1 MTTPGAAEAA
11 VDAPLSPTWEMVVM
25 LASFLALNALAIDIM
40 LPSLGL
46 IARDLN
52 LTDPNDQQLVVITY
66 VLGFGAPQM
75 IFGPIADRFG
85 RRPVLFV
92 SLVGYIVTGSA
103 CAYAPHFSVLLALRF
118 TQGVFAAGCRVVAI
132 AVVRDRYAGAPMART
147 MSLILTVFMVVP
159 ILAPAL
165 GQTITSAA
173 GWRACFFFLSIA
185 GAILFAWSFLRL
197 LESLPLEKRRS
208 LSLRSAFEAY
218 QGVFQQRATL
228 GYMLGGGVFFGALF
242 AFLSSA
248 EQIFRE
254 VFDLGDTFAYWFAGV
269 AIALSIVNFANS
281 RLVMRF
287 GMRRLSHAA
296 LIIFC
301 TVVSLLLVVT
311 QFTSSFAIFYPLF
324 ALTFGFFGLIGAN
337 FNAIAMQA
345 QGSAA
350 GSASAAYGFATTTIS
365 ALIGGFIGRQYDG
378 TTTPLLLGFLGIGI
392 VTLVIVTFTERG
404 KLFREDTSTI

>member
-1 MTTPGAAEAA
+1 MTTPSVAGAAEDKTA
-11 VDAPLSPTWEMVVM
+11 SPTWEMVVM

-46 IARDLN
+46 IASDLN

-92 SLVGYIVTGSA
+92 SLVGYILTGSA
-103 CAYAPHFSVLLALRF
+103 CAYAPHFTVLLALRF

-165 GQTITSAA
+165 GQAITSAA

-185 GAILFAWSFLRL
+185 GAILFVWSFLRL
-197 LESLPLEKRRS
+197 EESLPPEKRRN

-218 QGVFQQRATL
+218 RGVFQQRATL

-254 VFDLGDTFAYWFAGV
+254 VFGLGDTFAYWFAGV
-269 AIALSIVNFANS
+269 AIALSVVNFANS

-296 LIIFC
+296 LFIFC
-301 TVVSLLLVVT
+301 TVVSLLLTVT
-311 QFTSSFAIFYPLF
+311 QFTSSFVVFYPLF

-378 TTTPLLLGFLGIGI
+378 TTTPLLLGFLAIGV
-392 VTLVIVTFTERG
+392 VTLVIVAITERG
-404 KLFREDTSTI
+404 KLFREDAA

>member
-1 MTTPGAAEAA
+1 
-11 VDAPLSPTWEMVVM
+11 MVAM

-46 IARDLN
+46 IATDLL
-52 LTDPNDQQLVVITY
+52 LTDPNDQQLVIIAY

-75 IFGPIADRFG
+75 VFGPIADRFG

-92 SLVGYIVTGSA
+92 SLFGYIVAGSA
-103 CAYAPHFSVLLALRF
+103 CAYAPEFSTLLALRF

-165 GQTITSAA
+165 GQVITAAA

-185 GAILFAWSFLRL
+185 GAVLFVWSFLRL
-197 LESLPLEKRRS
+197 EESLPMEKRRA
-208 LSLRSAFEAY
+208 LGVRNALEAY
-218 QGVFQQRATL
+218 RGVFRQRETL

-254 VFDLGDTFAYWFAGV
+254 VFGLGDTFAYWFAGV
-269 AIALSIVNFANS
+269 AITLSLVNFANS

-296 LIIFC
+296 LFIFC

-311 QFTSSFAIFYPLF
+311 QFTASFAVFYPLF
-324 ALTFGFFGLIGAN
+324 ALMFGFFGLIGAN

-345 QGSAA
+345 QGAAA
-350 GSASAAYGFATTTIS
+350 GSASAAYGFATTTLS

-378 TTTPLLLGFLGIGI
+378 TTTPLLLGYLAIGVVTLAI
-392 VTLVIVTFTERG
+392 VTVTERG
-404 KLFREDTSTI
+404 KLFREDHASV